1 MKIRSIT
8 TGRVYDPD
16 LMVFIENP
24 TQIAKYLKHGVT
36 LYDLF
41 DNDDNLVAA
50 FSKRETSELYKL
62 WQKHE
67 LK

>member
-1 MKIRSIT
+1 MKIRSVT
-8 TGRVYDPD
+8 TDRMYDPD

-24 TQIAKYLKHGVT
+24 TQIAKYLKHGAI
-36 LYDLF
+36 LYDIF
-41 DNDDNLVAA
+41 DNDNNLVAA

-62 WQKHE
+62 WQRHE